1 MRRSF
6 MAIPIN
12 ATSMNKPITFVIVLL
27 ICTIQSYAQ
36 VSASATHT
44 ITLNLTNA
52 IELTFTQGTSG
63 VGIVFNSSDAYL
75 NGVESSN
82 SAAFKVR
89 SNREFNVSVKSAT
102 PNFNS
107 TTNTTMPVYNTLKV
121 KESGA
126 GSFVNISSSDQ
137 TLIAGQAKGNKDYF
151 ITYKATPGFGY
162 DGGVYTVNIVYTA
175 TQQ

>member
-1 MRRSF
+1 MQRYF
-6 MAIPIN
+6 KAIPIN
-12 ATSMNKPITFVIVLL
+12 ATSMKKPITLVIVLL
-27 ICTIQSYAQ
+27 LCTINLKAQ
-36 VSASATHT
+36 VSASASHT

-63 VGIVFNSSDAYL
+63 VGLVFNSSDAYL
-75 NGVESSN
+75 NGIESSN
-82 SAAFKVR
+82 AAAFKVR

-102 PNFNS
+102 SNFNS
-107 TTNTTMPVYNTLKV
+107 TTNTVMPVNNTLKV
-121 KESGA
+121 KET
-126 GSFVNISSSDQ
+126 GSSNYVNINSSDQ
-137 TLIAGQAKGNKDYF
+137 TLLAGQQKGNKDYF

>member
-1 MRRSF
+1 MQRYQ

-12 ATSMNKPITFVIVLL
+12 ATSMIKPLLLVIVLL
-27 ICTIQSYAQ
+27 CTIYSHAQ
-36 VSASATHT
+36 VSASASHT

-63 VGIVFNSSDAYL
+63 VGLVFNSSDAYL
-75 NGVESSN
+75 NGIESSN
-82 SAAFKVR
+82 AAAFKVR

-102 PNFNS
+102 ANFNS
-107 TTNTTMPVYNTLKV
+107 TTNTLMPVYNTLKV
-121 KESGA
+121 KETG
-126 GSFVNISSSDQ
+126 GSNFVNISSSDQ
-137 TLIAGQAKGNKDYF
+137 TLISGQAKGNKDYS

-162 DGGVYTVNIVYTA
+162 DGGVYSVNIVYTA